1 MKKELMDALYKKA
14 VGYVADDTV
23 EEIDAESNVVKRKV
37 TYKHIPPDIT
47 AIKMYDEQ
55 MGGDKYGKLS
65 DSELLKIKRR
75 YLKELLEGERAG
87 KQSGDADNGIGL
99 GDAACGA
106 DITIESKE
114 DKYEDC

>member
-75 YLKELLEGERAG
+75 YLKELRAG
-87 KQSGDADNGIGL
+87 KQSGDADIGIGL

-114 DKYEDC
+114 D